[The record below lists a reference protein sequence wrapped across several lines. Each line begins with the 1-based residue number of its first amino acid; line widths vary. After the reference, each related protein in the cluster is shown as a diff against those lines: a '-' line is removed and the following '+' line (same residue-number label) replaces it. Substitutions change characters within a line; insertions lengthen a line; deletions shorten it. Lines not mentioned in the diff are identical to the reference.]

1 MLFPKKVKHRKW
13 QTNRISEERRQR
25 PDTRG
30 VTVAY
35 GDYGLMA
42 LSGSRVKSNQIEAAR
57 RVISRTTGKVGRVW
71 IRIFP
76 DRPITKK
83 AAEVPMGKGKGDP
96 DHFVFEVRPDRI
108 LFEVSGVSEEV
119 AREAFR
125 KATAKLPVKGKLVRR
140 EDTRAK

>member
-13 QTNRISEERRQR
+13 QTNRISAERRQR

-35 GDYGLMA
+35 GEYGLMA
-42 LSGSRVKSNQIEAAR
+42 TTGSRVKSNQIEAAR
-57 RVISRTTGKVGRVW
+57 RVISRTTGKTGRVW

-96 DHFVFEVRPDRI
+96 DHFMFEVRPGRV
-108 LFEVSGVSEEV
+108 LFEVDGVSEEI
-119 AREAFR
+119 AREALR
-125 KATAKLPVKGKLVRR
+125 KAACKLPLKAKVVRR
-140 EDTRAK
+140 EDTRV